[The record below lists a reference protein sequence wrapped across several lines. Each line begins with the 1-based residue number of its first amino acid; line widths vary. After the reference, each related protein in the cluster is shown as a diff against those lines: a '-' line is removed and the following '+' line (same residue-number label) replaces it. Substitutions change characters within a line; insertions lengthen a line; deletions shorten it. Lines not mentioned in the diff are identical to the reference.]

1 VIENTAPATAVD
13 NVLPFVRPEQLV
25 HPDLVAYVKRRFTFL
40 DASHAA
46 RFDDAPDAA

>member
-1 VIENTAPATAVD
+1 MNETTATAGID

-25 HPDLVAYVKRRFTFL
+25 HPDLVGYVKRRFSFL
-40 DASHAA
+40 DPEHAA